1 MPTLDET
8 FNTLLER
15 YTQAIEKDIQARLGC
30 ARDKMFTLKEIE
42 QGEDFIVGI
51 LKAEKH
57 KKDFIKVF
65 DSHYKRG
72 ESIGCIFKLLRDTYG
87 EAEEVKPYRLI
98 QIDGKDVEAEDGY
111 ISAEEKELKELS
123 LSEREMLRF
132 FVRYLAHS
140 DIKKRLLK
148 LKQEIAGQEPL
159 GRAGVNYTIRWTGNH
174 KNEFV
179 QLIYALH
186 QAKLINE
193 GKGEITRIV
202 ETLAEAFNV
211 QLGHNWQSN
220 LSGSIHK
227 RNRDY
232 EPPIFKTIE
241 TAYKEYSSRLLNEKR
256 QNKAKK
262 AE

>member
-1 MPTLDET
+1 MPSLDNT
-8 FNTLLER
+8 FNNLLER
-15 YTQAIEKDIQARLGC
+15 YTQAIEKDMQTRLSK

-42 QGEDFIVGI
+42 KGEDFIVGI

-57 KKDFIKVF
+57 KKDFIKTF

-72 ESIGCIFKLLRDTYG
+72 ESIEYIFKLLRESYG
-87 EAEEVKPYRLI
+87 EAEEIKPYRLI
-98 QIDGKDVEAEDGY
+98 QIDEQDVEDEDIY
-111 ISAEEKELKELS
+111 ISEEEKELKELS
-123 LSEREMLRF
+123 RNERNMLRF

-140 DIKKRLLK
+140 DIQKRLIK

-159 GRAGVNYTIRWTGNH
+159 GRSGVNYTIRWTGKKDN

-186 QAKLINE
+186 QAKFINE

-232 EPPIFKTIE
+232 EPPIFKT
-241 TAYKEYSSRLLNEKR
+241 
-256 QNKAKK
+256 
-262 AE
+262 

>member
-1 MPTLDET
+1 MPTLDQT

-15 YTQAIEKDIQARLGC
+15 YGKAIEKDTQARLGR

-42 QGEDFIVGI
+42 KGERFMLGI
-51 LKAEKH
+51 LKGEKH
-57 KKDFIKVF
+57 KNDFIKVF
-65 DSHYKRG
+65 SVHYKRG
-72 ESIGCIFKLLRDTYG
+72 ETIEFIFNLLKNTYG
-87 EAEEVKPYRLI
+87 EI
-98 QIDGKDVEAEDGY
+98 EDIRPFKLKENGQEMDIY
-111 ISAEEKELKELS
+111 ITGEEKELKNIARD
-123 LSEREMLRF
+123 ERKMLRL
-132 FVRYLAHS
+132 FVRYLAHT
-140 DIKKRLLK
+140 DLKKRLVK
-148 LKQEIAGQEPL
+148 LKQEIAGDEPL
-159 GRAGVNYTIRWTGNH
+159 GKLNVNYIIRWTGEKNN

-202 ETLAEAFNV
+202 ETLAEAFNL

-241 TAYKEYSSRLLNEKR
+241 RAYKDYTSHLLNEKL
-256 QNKAKK
+256 QNKEK
-262 AE
+262 